1 MGLLGGAA
9 REVALSAAMCCL
21 LVPPVAWIATLGRG
35 YLPPLGF
42 AIFTGVLGNVF
53 AATGWGKWF
62 PYSIVPLYTG
72 IAGPRVSVL
81 EPGSYAVVLV
91 VFAAGV
97 AATVWQVRFADET
110 Q

>member
-1 MGLLGGAA
+1 
-9 REVALSAAMCCL
+9 MCCL
-21 LVPPVAWIATLGRG
+21 LAPPVAWIATLGRG

-42 AIFTGVLGNVF
+42 AIFTLVLGNVF

-62 PYSIVPLYTG
+62 PYAIVPLSTG

-81 EPGSYAVVLV
+81 EPASYVVLLLLC
-91 VFAAGV
+91 AAGV
-97 AATVWQVRFADET
+97 AATIWQMRTADNA